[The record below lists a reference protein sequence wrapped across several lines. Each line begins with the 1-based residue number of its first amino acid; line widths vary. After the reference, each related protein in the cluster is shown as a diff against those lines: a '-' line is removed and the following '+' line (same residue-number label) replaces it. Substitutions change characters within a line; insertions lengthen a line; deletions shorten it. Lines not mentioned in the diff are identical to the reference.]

1 MTTNNLFVCL
11 LITFFLT
18 ACDFS
23 SGLHKDILEA
33 QDHINDREF
42 NKAAIIYEGILKRKA
57 SKNIRIKIHYQLA
70 EIYSVYLNNYE
81 AALKNLE
88 NIIVES
94 NEPLWQVK
102 ALEKIGDI
110 YFENLKDYENSLN
123 TYKKLSLFIPRLE
136 KQDHYI
142 FRYSQ
147 SLFYLGKY
155 SESDKL
161 MKNLS
166 INSNGESKVR
176 SYYYLGLSHFYREDW
191 DAAISYWF
199 EYLKREKRKDHIIN
213 VKFLIANAY
222 ESSENLKEAY
232 NIYYSIIGEYPNPE
246 VIKNRLNSLYQ
257 RRVARKR

>member
-1 MTTNNLFVCL
+1 MKNNLFFK
-11 LITFFLT
+11 LIIIIFIVG
-18 ACDFS
+18 CDFS
-23 SGLHKDILEA
+23 SGLHKDILKA
-33 QDHINDREF
+33 QDFISERNF
-42 NKAAIIYEGILKRKA
+42 QKAAVTYEGILKRKA

-81 AALKNLE
+81 AALKNLN
-88 NIIVES
+88 NIIIES

-110 YFENLKDYENSLN
+110 SFENLKDYDSSLK
-123 TYKKLSLFIPRLE
+123 TYRKLSRFIPKLE
-136 KQDHYI
+136 KQDYYI

-147 SLFYLGKY
+147 SLFHLGRY
-155 SESDKL
+155 VESDKL
-161 MKNLS
+161 MKDLTIS
-166 INSNGESKVR
+166 SSGEPKIR
-176 SYYYLGLSHFYREDW
+176 SFYYLGLSHFYRKDW
-191 DAAISYWF
+191 DASISYWF
-199 EYLKREKRKDHIIN
+199 EYLKRETRKDHIIN

>member
-1 MTTNNLFVCL
+1 MKNNLLIKILVLLFFVS
-11 LITFFLT
+11 
-18 ACDFS
+18 CDFS
-23 SGLHKDILEA
+23 SGLHKDILKA
-33 QDHINDREF
+33 QDYINNRNF
-42 NKAAIIYEGILKRKA
+42 KKAAIVYEGILKRKA
-57 SKNIRIKIHYQLA
+57 SKNIQIKIHYQLA

-81 AALKNLE
+81 AALSNLDR
-88 NIIVES
+88 ILVES
-94 NEPLWQVK
+94 NEPSLQVK
-102 ALEKIGDI
+102 ALEKMGEI
-110 YFENLKDYENSLN
+110 YFDNIKDFEKSLKI
-123 TYKKLSLFIPRLE
+123 YKRLSGFIPKLA
-136 KQDHYI
+136 KQDYYI
-142 FRYSQ
+142 FKYSQ

-155 SESDKL
+155 LDSDEL

-166 INSNGESKVR
+166 INSTGEPKIR
-176 SYYYLGLSHFYREDW
+176 SYYYLGLSHFYRKEW

-199 EYLKREKRKDHIIN
+199 EYLKRETRKDHITN

>member
-1 MTTNNLFVCL
+1 MKNRLFY
-11 LITFFLT
+11 LILIIFFNVG
-18 ACDFS
+18 CDFS
-23 SGLHKDILEA
+23 SGLHKDILKA
-33 QDHINDREF
+33 QDFISERNF
-42 NKAAIIYEGILKRKA
+42 KKAAITYEGILKRKA

-81 AALKNLE
+81 AALSNLK

-102 ALEKIGDI
+102 ALEKIGEI
-110 YFENLKDYENSLN
+110 YFENLKDYQSALN
-123 TYKKLSLFIPRLE
+123 TYKKLSLFIPKLE
-136 KQDHYI
+136 KQDYYI

-147 SLFYLGKY
+147 SLFYLGNY
-155 SESDKL
+155 LESDKL
-161 MKNLS
+161 MKDLS
-166 INSNGESKVR
+166 INSNGEPKVR
-176 SYYYLGLSHFYREDW
+176 SFYYLGLSHFYRKDW
-191 DAAISYWF
+191 DAAISFWF
-199 EYLKREKRKDHIIN
+199 EYLKREKRKDYIIN